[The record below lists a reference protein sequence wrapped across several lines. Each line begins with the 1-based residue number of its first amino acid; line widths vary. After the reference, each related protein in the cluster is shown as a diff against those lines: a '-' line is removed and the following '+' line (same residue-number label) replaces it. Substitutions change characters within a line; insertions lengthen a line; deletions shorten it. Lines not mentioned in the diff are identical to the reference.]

1 MAAAN
6 RGCASASDPESEL
19 NDQQG
24 CPARRPFL
32 QASIRSE
39 GSDGWADAC
48 LTEPRRE
55 MKTFGFCRLATTFPD
70 GLW

>member
-1 MAAAN
+1 MISKGVR
-6 RGCASASDPESEL
+6 RGFL
-19 NDQQG
+19 
-24 CPARRPFL
+24 FL

-39 GSDGWADAC
+39 GSDGWAAAC